1 MHIYIYILVCIYI
14 YIAMYIYYIYMLTY
28 GMQDCVQRTLS
39 GLCWVAHQV
48 IIERGR
54 KLMNM
59 RACSG
64 RHST

>member
-1 MHIYIYILVCIYI
+1 
-14 YIAMYIYYIYMLTY
+14 MLTY